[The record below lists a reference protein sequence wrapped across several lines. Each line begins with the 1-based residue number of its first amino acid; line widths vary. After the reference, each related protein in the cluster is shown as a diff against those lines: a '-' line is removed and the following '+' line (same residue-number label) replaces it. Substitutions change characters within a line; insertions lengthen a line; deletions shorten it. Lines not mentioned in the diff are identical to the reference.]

1 MDIFGFIEADVHCAR
16 ALEGVL
22 WKQQFFAHSK
32 ASSNVNILKL
42 ASDSLES

>member
-1 MDIFGFIEADVHCAR
+1 MDVFCFIETDVHRAR

-32 ASSNVNILKL
+32 ASSNVSILKL